1 MKKKLQHLEQHEHEA
16 QAELQQHAREE
27 QAAREF
33 ATTEEAIRA
42 DAAETEVPPAIAV
55 RLQKSLD
62 ANPPVVPERSWWRK
76 LFN

>member
-1 MKKKLQHLEQHEHEA
+1 MRKKLQHQEQHEQEA
-16 QAELQQHAREE
+16 QAELQQHAGEE

-62 ANPPVVPERSWWRK
+62 ANPPPALEKSWWQK
-76 LFN
+76 IFG

>member
-16 QAELQQHAREE
+16 QAELPQHTREE
-27 QAAREF
+27 QTAREF
-33 ATTEEAIRA
+33 ATTEEAIRT

-62 ANPPVVPERSWWRK
+62 ANPPVVPEKSWWQK
-76 LFN
+76 IFG

>member
-1 MKKKLQHLEQHEHEA
+1 M
-16 QAELQQHAREE
+16 
-27 QAAREF
+27 AREF
-33 ATTEEAIRA
+33 ATSEEAIRA